1 MATVIDKLLVQ
12 IGLDSKGLT
21 KGMDATL
28 KQLKE
33 SEKATAKIAKNN
45 RKNKKQVIED
55 SEESADAL
63 KEENK
68 QYAIL
73 SRSLAGMAKGFV
85 AVAASRKVLSEISDL
100 SNVERVSKFLG
111 MTSTQVGTLQK
122 ISENIGDSS
131 QGALNSVADMY
142 NAITGLELEGK
153 NSELFK
159 YFSRVGVSVTDQNGK
174 LKDTR
179 TLLTDIRKGLMGVQ
193 DERQR
198 AYLARQMGLGE
209 GLTYLFSKDDKEFNA
224 ALDTAEKQSQ
234 SVADASKKA
243 QTATEEFN
251 KAKNELKAGGMDI
264 LAGKGGEV
272 LERTKEGAGSLYQ
285 KSKEKAGEA
294 FDWAKEK
301 IKGVSKRG
309 DVSHAMNYLMEKG
322 GLSREEAAAFVGS
335 FVGESQLS
343 TGAINPSS
351 KATGIAQ
358 WLGARKKRFEQK
370 YGYQLKDATLDEQL
384 QYVVDEL
391 KTTEKGALK
400 NIRGAMTGS
409 TAEERIKQATEMIEK
424 PIYGYERGDSTP
436 ALMARKKQAALDSF
450 VNSLQQTNQYRQ
462 PIQTASTSPITINGD
477 ITVNTQATDAK
488 GLVRDL
494 SQQIGRKSALAE
506 GGVH

>member
-224 ALDTAEKQSQ
+224 ALDTAEQQGK
-234 SVADASKKA
+234 SVAEVSAKA
-243 QTATEEFN
+243 QKATETAKTALGEAKGALYDMVSGN
-251 KAKNELKAGGMDI
+251 TDKAAEKASSA
-264 LAGKGGEV
+264 LEKGKEAVKEKTGEV
-272 LERTKEGAGSLYQ
+272 V
-285 KSKEKAGEA
+285 
-294 FDWAKEK
+294 DWAKK
-301 IKGVSKRG
+301 KMPRNLRNSNPGNIRYG
-309 DVSHAMNYLMEKG
+309 DFAKSH
-322 GLSREEAAAFVGS
+322 
-335 FVGESQLS
+335 
-343 TGAINPSS
+343 GAIGQDKEGFAIFPDAVTGS
-351 KATGIAQ
+351 KAMTSLLENYIGKQGRNTLRSIINKYAPSTENDTTGYIAKASKMIGI
-358 WLGARKKRFEQK
+358 GADEPINPNDKQKISDIAKQMTKIEGSPSAYVESIKPLDKSKKDQMDN
-370 YGYQLKDATLDEQL
+370 Y
-384 QYVVDEL
+384 
-391 KTTEKGALK
+391 
-400 NIRGAMTGS
+400 
-409 TAEERIKQATEMIEK
+409 
-424 PIYGYERGDSTP
+424 
-436 ALMARKKQAALDSF
+436 
-450 VNSLQQTNQYRQ
+450 VNSLQSSQYKQQ
-462 PIQTASTSPITINGD
+462 PIQNNGASPITINGD